1 MQLVAKFRPK
11 WIATK
16 RASRSGASAK
26 ADRKSWQSA
35 APHST
40 SLTRPGPTTLFCGR
54 RKQAPEPTTEEKK
67 SKAKATTL
75 KGFLQRVGNKHGKD
89 ASLEV
94 YKRKL
99 REAEARDVQKKVR
112 EQRKALKLKK
122 KLQAKAEQRRLTI
135 ARATAKLIRRR
146 AIQDKILR
154 RRIEGAR
161 KRRQELLL
169 LAVQDNVLCLTRVP
183 DLEPFKV
190 VRLKMLTLHGVIE
203 HRVSAPIPLKIT
215 AVKRERARKA
225 AEREDEIER
234 QKRMRT
240 TSCTRRSTRKSA
252 RSPPGAGRKAQTAG
266 LGATCSATACLTKSA
281 TGVSL

>member
-1 MQLVAKFRPK
+1 MDSDEARLARWRQR
-11 WIATK
+11 
-16 RASRSGASAK
+16 K
-26 ADRKSWQSA
+26 ADRKAGKAQLHKFNKPDQA
-35 APHST
+35 
-40 SLTRPGPTTLFCGR
+40 RPDNPFFVGDENKP
-54 RKQAPEPTTEEKK
+54 PEPTAEQKKK

-75 KGFLQRVGNKHGKD
+75 KGFLQRVGNKRGKD

-122 KLQAKAEQRRLTI
+122 KLQAKAERRRLTI

-169 LAVQDNVLCLTRVP
+169 RAVQDNVLCFTRVP

-203 HRVSAPIPLKIT
+203 HRASAVIPLKIT
-215 AVKRERARKA
+215 AIQRERARKA
-225 AEREDEIER
+225 AEREDEIEK
-234 QKRMRT
+234 QKRMRDDELYEAINPQKREVT
-240 TSCTRRSTRKSA
+240 TRS
-252 RSPPGAGRKAQTAG
+252 GRKAQTAG
-266 LGATCSATACLTKSA
+266 LERNVLRHSMFNEKCDRR
-281 TGVSL
+281 